1 MDLTVQQ
8 LRIVLAV
15 ADAGSFTAAGEHL
28 HLAQSSLSRAVA
40 DVERRVGVTLLQ
52 RTTRRVR
59 LTPEGREFVRV
70 ARDVVASFD
79 RGMNHFAGFLD
90 GTRGLVRIATLP
102 SLAATLLPTV
112 VSVFRQDH
120 PEVGISI
127 EDSLLGQVIAHVD
140 GGDADLAITVSG
152 DQPAGLTFEPIAVD
166 EFSCVFPSGHRFGAE
181 SDPAQ
186 AGTAQAGTAQ
196 AGAAQAGAGLTWSD
210 LHDEPFI
217 AFDPASS
224 VRSHVDRAFAA
235 AGATPATVTEARNIA
250 AVGGLVAA
258 GLGVS
263 AVPSL
268 VLPLLEFA
276 RLEHRPLTGPEVTR
290 SIGVVTDPRRPR
302 APAVD
307 AFLHT
312 LGAARSIGLRLP
324 PGARWVADS

>member
-15 ADAGSFTAAGEHL
+15 ADAGSFTAAGQHL

-52 RTTRRVR
+52 RTTRRVAP
-59 LTPEGREFVRV
+59 TPEGREFVRV

-102 SLAATLLPTV
+102 SLAATLLPAV

-120 PEVGISI
+120 PEVAISI
-127 EDSLLGQVIAHVD
+127 EDSLLGQVLAHVD

-152 DQPAGLTFEPIAVD
+152 DQPAGLTFDPIAVD
-166 EFSCVFPSGHRFGAE
+166 EFSCVFRSAHRFATETG
-181 SDPAQ
+181 
-186 AGTAQAGTAQ
+186 GTPMT
-196 AGAAQAGAGLTWSD
+196 LTWSE

-217 AFDPASS
+217 AFDRSSS
-224 VRSHVDRAFAA
+224 VRFHVDRALAA
-235 AGATPATVTEARNIA
+235 AGATPGTVTEARNIA

-312 LGAARSIGLRLP
+312 LATARSTGLRLP
-324 PGARWVADS
+324 PGARWVAD

>member
-1 MDLTVQQ
+1 MELTVQQ

-102 SLAATLLPTV
+102 SLAATLLPAV
-112 VSVFRQDH
+112 VSAFRQDH
-120 PEVGISI
+120 PEVAISI

-140 GGDADLAITVSG
+140 GGDADLAITVRG

-166 EFSCVFPSGHRFGAE
+166 EFSCVFPSGHRLGAE
-181 SDPAQ
+181 ATDPAE
-186 AGTAQAGTAQ
+186 
-196 AGAAQAGAGLTWSD
+196 AGATLTWSE

-235 AGATPATVTEARNIA
+235 AGATPGTVTEARNIA

-312 LGAARSIGLRLP
+312 LGTARATGLRLP

>member
-1 MDLTVQQ
+1 MELTVQQ

-59 LTPEGREFVRV
+59 LTPEGREFIRV

-102 SLAATLLPTV
+102 SLAATLLPAV
-112 VSVFRQDH
+112 VSAFRQDH

-166 EFSCVFPSGHRFGAE
+166 EFSCVFPTGHRFGAE
-181 SDPAQ
+181 SAE
-186 AGTAQAGTAQ
+186 
-196 AGAAQAGAGLTWSD
+196 AGAALTWSN

-217 AFDPASS
+217 AFDPTSS

-307 AFLHT
+307 GFLHT
-312 LGAARSIGLRLP
+312 LGTARSTGLRLP

>member
-1 MDLTVQQ
+1 MELTVQQ

-59 LTPEGREFVRV
+59 LTPEGGEFVRV

-79 RGMNHFAGFLD
+79 RGMNHFSGFLD

-102 SLAATLLPTV
+102 SLAATLLPAV

-127 EDSLLGQVIAHVD
+127 EDSLLGQVIAYVD

-152 DQPAGLTFEPIAVD
+152 DLPAGLTFEPIAVD
-166 EFSCVFPSGHRFGAE
+166 EFSCVFPSGHRFAAGD
-181 SDPAQ
+181 SDPAE
-186 AGTAQAGTAQ
+186 G
-196 AGAAQAGAGLTWSD
+196 GAPLTWSD

-235 AGATPATVTEARNIA
+235 AGATTATVTEARNIA

-312 LGAARSIGLRLP
+312 LGTARSIGLRLP

>member
-1 MDLTVQQ
+1 MELTVQQ

-102 SLAATLLPTV
+102 SLAATLLPAV
-112 VSVFRQDH
+112 VSAFRQDH

-127 EDSLLGQVIAHVD
+127 EDSLLGQVLAHVD

-166 EFSCVFPSGHRFGAE
+166 EFSCVFPTGHRFGAE
-181 SDPAQ
+181 SAE
-186 AGTAQAGTAQ
+186 
-196 AGAAQAGAGLTWSD
+196 AGAALTWSD

-217 AFDPASS
+217 AFDPTSS

-276 RLEHRPLTGPEVTR
+276 RLDHRSLTGPEVTR

-312 LGAARSIGLRLP
+312 LGTARSTGLRLP

>member
-1 MDLTVQQ
+1 MELTVQQ

-15 ADAGSFTAAGEHL
+15 ADAGSFTAAGEQL

-59 LTPEGREFVRV
+59 VTPEGREFVRV

-102 SLAATLLPTV
+102 SLAATLLPAV
-112 VSVFRQDH
+112 VSAFRQNH
-120 PEVGISI
+120 PEVAISI

-140 GGDADLAITVSG
+140 GGDADLAITVSA

-181 SDPAQ
+181 SAES
-186 AGTAQAGTAQ
+186 AGSAESAESAA
-196 AGAAQAGAGLTWSD
+196 AGAPLTWSE

-235 AGATPATVTEARNIA
+235 AGATPGTVTEARNIA

-312 LGAARSIGLRLP
+312 LGTARSTGLRLP

>member
-1 MDLTVQQ
+1 MELTVQQ

-15 ADAGSFTAAGEHL
+15 ADAGSFTAAGEQL

-102 SLAATLLPTV
+102 SLAATLLPAV

-120 PEVGISI
+120 PEVAISI

-152 DQPAGLTFEPIAVD
+152 DQPARLTFEPIAVD
-166 EFSCVFPSGHRFGAE
+166 EFSCVFPSDHRFAADTAE
-181 SDPAQ
+181 SAEP
-186 AGTAQAGTAQ
+186 
-196 AGAAQAGAGLTWSD
+196 GAPLTWSE

-217 AFDPASS
+217 AFDPVSS
-224 VRSHVDRAFAA
+224 VRSRVDRAFAD
-235 AGATPATVTEARNIA
+235 AGATPGTVTEARNIA

-276 RLEHRPLTGPEVTR
+276 RLAHRPLTGPEVTR

-312 LGAARSIGLRLP
+312 LGTARSTGLRLP

>member
-1 MDLTVQQ
+1 VDLTVQQ

-52 RTTRRVR
+52 RTTRRVAP
-59 LTPEGREFVRV
+59 TPEGREFVRV

-79 RGMNHFAGFLD
+79 RGVKHFAGFLD

-102 SLAATLLPTV
+102 SLAATLLPAV
-112 VSVFRQDH
+112 VSVFRQNH
-120 PEVGISI
+120 PEVAISI
-127 EDSLLGQVIAHVD
+127 EDSLLGQVLAHVD
-140 GGDADLAITVSG
+140 GGDVDLAITVSG

-166 EFSCVFPSGHRFGAE
+166 EFSCVFPSGHRFATG
-181 SDPAQ
+181 PG
-186 AGTAQAGTAQ
+186 GTPMT
-196 AGAAQAGAGLTWSD
+196 LTWAE

-217 AFDPASS
+217 AFDRASS
-224 VRSHVDRAFAA
+224 VRFHVDRAFAA
-235 AGATPATVTEARNIA
+235 AGATPGTVTEARNIA

-312 LGAARSIGLRLP
+312 LATARASGLRLP
-324 PGARWVADS
+324 SGAHWVAD

>member
-52 RTTRRVR
+52 RTTRRVAP
-59 LTPEGREFVRV
+59 TPEGREFVRV

-102 SLAATLLPTV
+102 SLAATLLPAV

-120 PEVGISI
+120 PEVSISI
-127 EDSLLGQVIAHVD
+127 EDSLLGQVLAHVD

-152 DQPAGLTFEPIAVD
+152 DQPAELTFEPIAVD
-166 EFSCVFPSGHRFGAE
+166 EFSCVFPGGHRFATETG
-181 SDPAQ
+181 
-186 AGTAQAGTAQ
+186 GTPNTPMT
-196 AGAAQAGAGLTWSD
+196 LTWAE

-217 AFDPASS
+217 AFDRASS
-224 VRSHVDRAFAA
+224 VRFHVDRAFAA
-235 AGATPATVTEARNIA
+235 AGATPGTVTEARNIA

-276 RLEHRPLTGPEVTR
+276 RLGHRPLTGPEVTR

-302 APAVD
+302 APAVE

-312 LGAARSIGLRLP
+312 LATARSSGLRLP
-324 PGARWVADS
+324 QGARWVAD

>member
-1 MDLTVQQ
+1 MELTVQQ

-102 SLAATLLPTV
+102 SLAATLLPAV
-112 VSVFRQDH
+112 VSVFRRDH

-152 DQPAGLTFEPIAVD
+152 DQPAGLTFVPIAVD
-166 EFSCVFPSGHRFGAE
+166 EFSCVFPRGHRFRAEGTDAAE
-181 SDPAQ
+181 SDSP
-186 AGTAQAGTAQ
+186 
-196 AGAAQAGAGLTWSD
+196 LPWSD

-217 AFDPASS
+217 AFDPTSS

-276 RLEHRPLTGPEVTR
+276 RLEHRPLTGPDVTR

-312 LGAARSIGLRLP
+312 LGTARSTGLRLP

>member
-52 RTTRRVR
+52 RTTRRVAP
-59 LTPEGREFVRV
+59 TPEGREFVRV

-102 SLAATLLPTV
+102 SLAATLLPAV

-120 PEVGISI
+120 PEVAISI

-166 EFSCVFPSGHRFGAE
+166 EFSCVFPSGHRFAT
-181 SDPAQ
+181 
-186 AGTAQAGTAQ
+186 GTGGTPRTPRTPMT
-196 AGAAQAGAGLTWSD
+196 LTWSE

-217 AFDPASS
+217 AFDRASS
-224 VRSHVDRAFAA
+224 VRLHVDRAFAA
-235 AGATPATVTEARNIA
+235 AGATPGTVTEARNIA

-276 RLEHRPLTGPEVTR
+276 RLGHRPLTRPEVTR

-312 LGAARSIGLRLP
+312 LATARSTGLQLP
-324 PGARWVADS
+324 PGARWVAD

>member
-59 LTPEGREFVRV
+59 LTPEGCEFVRV

-120 PEVGISI
+120 PEVGVSI

-186 AGTAQAGTAQ
+186 AG
-196 AGAAQAGAGLTWSD
+196 AALTWSD

-235 AGATPATVTEARNIA
+235 SGANPATVTEARNIA

-276 RLEHRPLTGPEVTR
+276 RLGHRRLTGPEVTR

-312 LGAARSIGLRLP
+312 LGTARSIGLRLP